1 MQATPRQLGRR
12 SGQNG
17 ASSLPEPQSRASR
30 PEARLGAQAVSRPG
44 GRIGAP
50 PSFDHPHDHPA
61 RLPPARRILRRI
73 RVIRRGLVIVSWT
86 GFCGLLQSALLG
98 LPGRGKARFA
108 RAYWNVVCRLLGLQ
122 VRVLGTAAGHT
133 GERPVVYASNHSSW
147 LDVPVLGGQL
157 LACFVSKDDVS
168 HWPVVGQVARLGR
181 TIFVSRQRGTT
192 GRERDAMRHRL
203 GAGDDLILFPEGTS
217 SDGARVL
224 AFHSSFFAAA
234 KPSGVQAAG
243 DIRPLVQ
250 PVSVVYD
257 RLAGLPVNHAR
268 RPVFSWYGDMDL
280 ASHFWQLAQWRT
292 MRATILLHAPLDPG
306 DYPTRKELAQ
316 ATWNAVAAGA
326 AELRQNR
333 PVAVPICAPDPAGAA
348 IAGKAASS
356 GREPPIASEA
366 RRSGR
371 PGHSVLD
378 KPAAS
383 FA

>member
-1 MQATPRQLGRR
+1 MQAAPRRLGRR
-12 SGQNG
+12 TGQHG
-17 ASSLPEPQSRASR
+17 VSDIPLKI
-30 PEARLGAQAVSRPG
+30 QAKAH
-44 GRIGAP
+44 GRVGTP
-50 PSFDHPHDHPA
+50 PSFDHPGDHPV
-61 RLPPARRILRRI
+61 RLPPARRLLRRI
-73 RVIRRGLVIVSWT
+73 RVIRRGLVIISWT
-86 GFCGLLQSALLG
+86 GIGCLVQSALLG

-108 RAYWNVVCRLLGLQ
+108 RTYWAMVCRLLGLQ
-122 VRVLGTAAGHT
+122 VRVIGEPVGGT

-147 LDVPVLGGQL
+147 LDVPVLGGRL

-217 SDGARVL
+217 SDGCRVL

-234 KPSGVQAAG
+234 KPSGVQPPGA
-243 DIRPLVQ
+243 IRPLVQ

-292 MRATILLHAPLDPG
+292 MRATVLLHPPLDPA
-306 DYPTRKELAQ
+306 DFPTRKELAQ
-316 ATWNAVAAGA
+316 ATWDAVAAGA

-333 PVAVPICAPDPAGAA
+333 PVLVPARLPRPAVAAGTPSPA
-348 IAGKAASS
+348 
-356 GREPPIASEA
+356 E
-366 RRSGR
+366 R
-371 PGHSVLD
+371 PGHPVHPRPSGHSVLD
-378 KPAAS
+378 KPTAS